1 MTVHVNGE
9 EPMPT
14 GHRIVYQLVAPM
26 EKTLGVAE
34 IQRRRNYL
42 QWHAGAGS
50 HIEVRSVPSG
60 YASIESERD
69 AVMVAP
75 HLVAGLAAAEAEG
88 ADAGI
93 VGCFSDPA
101 LDAVREVVKM
111 PVVGPGQ
118 SAIALALQLGDR
130 YSILSPLD
138 GGAKRATPRLRA
150 QGFADRLASVRGV
163 GVSVVDLA
171 RNAKDAWERIVTT
184 AQRCIDEDGADVLVM
199 GCMSMA
205 FMGVD
210 RELSER
216 LGAPVVSPV
225 LAALKTAEMLLAF
238 GLAHARTAWPSPPDK
253 PYFD

>member
-1 MTVHVNGE
+1 MSASR
-9 EPMPT
+9 
-14 GHRIVYQLVAPM
+14 RIAYQLVAPM
-26 EKTLGVAE
+26 EKTLGAAE
-34 IQRRRNYL
+34 IDRRRDYL
-42 QWHAGAGS
+42 QRHAGAGTRV
-50 HIEVRSVPSG
+50 EMLSVPSG

-69 AVMVAP
+69 AVMVGP
-75 HLVAGLAAAEAEG
+75 HLVAGLEKAEADG

-93 VGCFSDPA
+93 IGCFSDPA
-101 LDAVREVVKM
+101 LDAVREVVSI

-118 SAIALALQLGDR
+118 AALALALQLGER

-138 GGAKRATPRLRA
+138 SSAKRGVRSLRA
-150 QGFADRLASVRGV
+150 QGFADRLGSVRGV

-171 RNAKDAWERIVTT
+171 RGANDAWERIVATGR
-184 AQRCIDEDGADVLVM
+184 RCIDEDGADVLVM

-205 FMGVD
+205 FMGVE

-225 LAALKTAEMLLAF
+225 LAALKTAETLLAC

-253 PYFD
+253 PFIK